1 MLRLRTVT
9 NQTASRNAAPA
20 GFALWEF
27 RIIASKSNP
36 ASLFHKIGVRGTKMN
51 LKIVAAFAGAL
62 LLAACASSEKSAST
76 SGEGM
81 GAGGTGTAGQ
91 ATPGSSQ
98 DFQVNV
104 GDRVFFDYDSYEIRP
119 DAQET
124 LKKQAA
130 WLQQYAQYRV
140 TIEGHCDER
149 GTREYNLALGERR
162 ANSVKNYLVALG
174 VDANRLQT
182 ISYGKERPAVE
193 GHDDA
198 SFAQNRRGVTVLMQ

>member
-1 MLRLRTVT
+1 
-9 NQTASRNAAPA
+9 
-20 GFALWEF
+20 
-27 RIIASKSNP
+27 
-36 ASLFHKIGVRGTKMN
+36 MN
-51 LKIVAAFAGAL
+51 LKIVSAFAAAL
-62 LLAACASSEKSAST
+62 LLAACASSEKPAT
-76 SGEGM
+76 TGE
-81 GAGGTGTAGQ
+81 AGTGTGGNTAGQ
-91 ATPGSSQ
+91 ATPGSVQ

-130 WLQQYAQYRV
+130 FLQQYAQYRV

-174 VDANRLQT
+174 VNGSRLQT

-193 GHDDA
+193 GHDESA
-198 SFAQNRRGVTVLMQ
+198 FAQNRRGVTVLTQ